1 MSQLKHRT
9 HPGGSYFITTK
20 CAENRSIFQVP
31 ENAQILINILF
42 KYRDQH
48 AYQLH
53 EFVVMPNH
61 LHLLLT
67 PGESISLEKCI
78 QFIKG
83 ASSHE
88 IHKRRNHKLEIWQ
101 KSFHDWTIRNEPDWH
116 EKAQYIRMNP
126 VRATLVDDPKDWP
139 NSSASEAFLLDPIP
153 DKFHQLSS
161 AAEAACSSDVIL
173 GRKPQPPKEIRAKAH
188 SA

>member
-9 HPGGSYFITTK
+9 HPGSSYFITTK
-20 CAENRSIFQVP
+20 CAENRSIFQIP
-31 ENAQILINILF
+31 DNAKILVDTLF
-42 KYRDQH
+42 QYRNQS

-67 PGESISLEKCI
+67 PGESISLEKCV
-78 QFIKG
+78 QLIKG

-88 IHKRRNHKLEIWQ
+88 IHKQRHHKLEIWQ
-101 KSFHDWTIRNEPDWH
+101 KSFHDWTIRDESDWN
-116 EKAQYIRMNP
+116 EKAEYIRMNP
-126 VRATLVDDPKDWP
+126 VRAKLVENPGAWLF
-139 NSSASEAFLLDPIP
+139 SSANKTFLIDPMP
-153 DKFHQLSS
+153 ATFKRLSS
-161 AAEAACSSDVIL
+161 AAEAAPTTSAML
-173 GRKPQPPKEIRAKAH
+173 GLKPQPPKEHRTKAH

>member
-9 HPGGSYFITTK
+9 HPGCSYFVTTK

-31 ENAQILINILF
+31 ENAKILIDTLF

-48 AYQLH
+48 IYQLH

-67 PGESISLEKCI
+67 PSQSTSLEKCV

-88 IHKRRNHKLEIWQ
+88 IHKQRSHKVEIWQ
-101 KSFHDWTIRNEPDWH
+101 KSFHDSTIRDEDDWL
-116 EKAQYIRMNP
+116 EKAEYIRMNP
-126 VRATLVDDPKDWP
+126 VRAKLVSNPSDWP
-139 NSSASEAFLLDPIP
+139 NSSASGIFLIDPMP
-153 DKFHQLSS
+153 GRFRHLSS
-161 AAEAACSSDVIL
+161 AAEAAYSPDVTL
-173 GRKPQPPKEIRAKAH
+173 GLKPQPPKEVRTKAH
-188 SA
+188 NA

>member
-9 HPGGSYFITTK
+9 RPGSSYFVTTM

-31 ENAQILINILF
+31 KNAQILINILF
-42 KYRDQH
+42 KYRDQN
-48 AYQLH
+48 AYHLH

-88 IHKRRNHKLEIWQ
+88 IHKQQGLKLEIWQ
-101 KSFHDWTIRNEPDWH
+101 KSFHDWTIRDENDWL
-116 EKAQYIRMNP
+116 EKIQYIRMNP
-126 VRATLVDDPKDWP
+126 VRAKLVGSPEVWP
-139 NSSASEAFLLDPIP
+139 FSSANREFVLDPIP
-153 DKFHQLSS
+153 AKYEKASS
-161 AAEAACSSDVIL
+161 AAKAAIAPAKLL
-173 GRKPQPPKEIRAKAH
+173 GLKPQPPKEVGAKAH

>member
-9 HPGGSYFITTK
+9 HPGSSYFVTTK
-20 CAENRSIFQVP
+20 CAENRSIFQIP
-31 ENAQILINILF
+31 ENAKILF
-42 KYRDQH
+42 DTILKYRDQR

-67 PGESISLEKCI
+67 PSPNTSLEKCI

-88 IHKRRNHKLEIWQ
+88 IHRQRNHKLDIWQ
-101 KSFHDWTIRNEPDWH
+101 KSFHDWTIRDESDWQ

-126 VRATLVDDPKDWP
+126 VRAKLVESPEAWP
-139 NSSASEAFLLDPIP
+139 FSSASEQFSLDPMP
-153 DKFHQLSS
+153 AKYKQLSS
-161 AAEAACSSDVIL
+161 AAEAAPTDSVML
-173 GRKPQPPKEIRAKAH
+173 GLKPQPPKEVRAKAH

>member
-9 HPGGSYFITTK
+9 LPGSSYFITTK

-31 ENAQILINILF
+31 ENSKILIDILF
-42 KYRDQH
+42 KYRDQNV
-48 AYQLH
+48 YQLH

-61 LHLLLT
+61 IHLLLT
-67 PGESISLEKCI
+67 PAQSTSLEKCI

-88 IHKRRNHKLEIWQ
+88 IHKQRSHKLEIWQ
-101 KSFHDWTIRNEPDWH
+101 ESFHDWTIRDQSDWQ
-116 EKAQYIRMNP
+116 EKAEYIRMNP
-126 VRATLVDDPKDWP
+126 VRAKLVDTPEVWVF
-139 NSSASEAFLLDPIP
+139 SSANREFSLDPMP
-153 DKFHQLSS
+153 DKYQQLSS
-161 AAEAACSSDVIL
+161 AAEAAPRFDDKL
-173 GRKPQPPKEIRAKAH
+173 GLKPQPPRAVGAKAH

>member
-9 HPGGSYFITTK
+9 HPDSSYFITTK

-31 ENAQILINILF
+31 ENVKILIDILW
-42 KYRDQH
+42 KYRNQH
-48 AYQLH
+48 IYDLH

-61 LHLLLT
+61 LHVLLT
-67 PGESISLEKCI
+67 PSQTTSLEKCI

-88 IHKRRNHKLEIWQ
+88 IHKQRSHKLEIWQ
-101 KSFHDWTIRNEPDWH
+101 KSFHDWTIRDESDWF

-126 VRATLVDDPKDWP
+126 VQAKLVDNPEAWP
-139 NSSASEAFLLDPIP
+139 FSSANKEFSMDPVP
-153 DKFHQLSS
+153 DKYLHLPS
-161 AAEAACSSDVIL
+161 AAEATSHADVTL
-173 GRKPQPPKEIRAKAH
+173 GLKPQPPKEVRTKAH

>member
-9 HPGGSYFITTK
+9 HPGCSYFVTTK
-20 CAENRSIFQVP
+20 CAENRSIFQTP
-31 ENAQILINILF
+31 ENIKILVDTILR
-42 KYRDQH
+42 YRDQH

-67 PGESISLEKCI
+67 PHETTSLEKCI

-88 IHKRRNHKLEIWQ
+88 IHKQRTHKLEIWQ
-101 KSFHDWTIRNEPDWH
+101 KSFHDWTIRDESDWH
-116 EKAQYIRMNP
+116 EKTQYIRMNP
-126 VRATLVDDPKDWP
+126 VRAKLVDKPEDWLP
-139 NSSASEAFLLDPIP
+139 SSAMGIYRLDPVP
-153 DKFHQLSS
+153 DKYHQLSS
-161 AAEAACSSDVIL
+161 AAEAACASRLTL
-173 GRKPQPPKEIRAKAH
+173 GLKPQPPKEARTKAH
-188 SA
+188 QA

>member
-9 HPGGSYFITTK
+9 YPGCSYFITTK

-31 ENAQILINILF
+31 ENAQILISTLF
-42 KYRDQH
+42 KYRNQ
-48 AYQLH
+48 AIYQLH

-67 PGESISLEKCI
+67 PSQSTSLEKCV

-88 IHKRRNHKLEIWQ
+88 IHKQRGHKLEIWQ
-101 KSFHDWTIRNEPDWH
+101 KSFHDWTIRDESDWN
-116 EKAQYIRMNP
+116 EKANYIRMNP
-126 VRATLVDDPKDWP
+126 VRAKLVNTPEAWP
-139 NSSASEAFLLDPIP
+139 FSSATKELFLDPMP
-153 DKFHQLSS
+153 EKYHQLSS
-161 AAEAACSSDVIL
+161 AAEAAPHSDCML
-173 GRKPQPPKEIRAKAH
+173 GLKPQPPKERVAT
-188 SA
+188 